1 MSFFNIINILSLL
14 PHYNTIVNSTFF
26 HLTSIFLI
34 YSDLVHIYGGVD
46 GRTIIFCQTKK
57 ECNELALDAQVSR
70 AGGGTKEL
78 HGDIPQGQRE
88 KTMQAFRDG
97 KVRALIA
104 TDVAARGLDV
114 KGKYFKRRSE
124 HREWKHCSCHGLLS
138 LKHPNKSF
146 LTQ

>member
-1 MSFFNIINILSLL
+1 M
-14 PHYNTIVNSTFF
+14 
-26 HLTSIFLI
+26 
-34 YSDLVHIYGGVD
+34 D

-124 HREWKHCSCHGLLS
+124 HREWKHCS
-138 LKHPNKSF
+138 
-146 LTQ
+146 

>member
-1 MSFFNIINILSLL
+1 M
-14 PHYNTIVNSTFF
+14 
-26 HLTSIFLI
+26 
-34 YSDLVHIYGGVD
+34 
-46 GRTIIFCQTKK
+46 
-57 ECNELALDAQVSR
+57 SR

-114 KGKYFKRRSE
+114 KGKYFKRRERASSNGSTVVIVIVIFIS
-124 HREWKHCSCHGLLS
+124 W
-138 LKHPNKSF
+138 F
-146 LTQ
+146 FF

>member
-1 MSFFNIINILSLL
+1 
-14 PHYNTIVNSTFF
+14 
-26 HLTSIFLI
+26 
-34 YSDLVHIYGGVD
+34 VD

-114 KGKYFKRRSE
+114 KGKYFKRKRASIANGSTVVDISITPPSF
-124 HREWKHCSCHGLLS
+124 KHS
-138 LKHPNKSF
+138 KHVFFNPINIF
-146 LTQ
+146 DFFYHTLFTVL